1 MLKRIITLNAVT
13 IFVFLLFCIT
23 ASANPVRDE
32 PYVIQQPNGQI
43 IDCFMSGDEYFNYI
57 HDADGYLIKKD
68 EETGYYV
75 YVDFVDGE
83 ITTSTNNIVTNT
95 VPNGLSAMSGSRIT
109 VNDLPDSY
117 ILGKYESTL
126 PESDIQAYS
135 GGTNDIVNKFNEKT
149 FNNLVI
155 FIEFA
160 DTVNEFP
167 SQERFNFYS
176 DVLNGSDKSL
186 KNYYKEITYNK
197 TNVNNILYGVDE
209 NNQQVILR
217 YRDSQV
223 RDYYKDKKLDYR
235 ENLMHK
241 AIDDV
246 ADKVKGL
253 NLDSNNDGI
262 VDCITFIV
270 DGEKGEWGTFFWNSR
285 TAYNE
290 YVEISDLKINNMVF
304 ILDKEKREN
313 EKIEDVG
320 ISKDE
325 AISVLAH
332 ETLHVLGFPDLYHY
346 NHDGEIPVS
355 AWDMMGSS
363 QFQHPSAY
371 MKMKY
376 GNWLEIDKIT
386 ESKRVTLNSLASESN
401 NSLIFES
408 PYSSNEY
415 IVIEYRKKDANYDV
429 SIPESGLVIY
439 KINKN
444 FEGKGNKQNNRDNYG
459 SVDEVQVY
467 ADAPDK
473 LNAAFSASGNIYF
486 GIYSK
491 PAAKFSNG
499 NFTGLT
505 ITNISEAGDTI
516 SFDVKLNNKV
526 WDFGS
531 SPFAKTTEINS
542 DMEIDGM
549 NFYADLID
557 VMNIEED
564 DETRNGFEYKRR
576 LSLEGGRDGNSRMI
590 SFPVNGDCNIY
601 ITATSSSNED
611 RTLIVDAGG
620 EEYSICVGEA
630 DTDIALASNW
640 FKPKIFM
647 KTHCIQYRGGATEIY
662 MYSQKKDIH
671 IYSIAVEEV
680 SNNAPRIPR
689 DWNIAD
695 SWFFNLVDSNGK
707 TDTVKRVNG
716 LNIMPEVEFN
726 YINGTMQR
734 VLRLNNSG
742 SIAQSSVCFS
752 VYNEAYIQ
760 FTAQSTGGDRKLILV
775 NDKGWKVAEIPVGSA
790 KNTVTVKYNGDDD
803 ILYLYSLGGG
813 VEIFE
818 ISIDKNGGT
827 ETPTMESEPVT
838 RIDRTGYTLKRSS
851 EIIDSGD
858 DRLIINNDEATSAS
872 SLSVSILKD
881 EVTSGNSLSVGTLN
895 DENSYSDSVGKANVY
910 YAASQEDTPSDNR
923 YYKQLVDYDT
933 KQLYKLLYNEL
944 LRGKNFEEDYEISFD
959 NMDLTDT
966 PSNRGI
972 IVKKVKTALSAF
984 LADYPQVFWVNTF
997 DYSFDLYTKDNTTW
1011 IYNTTLHIKRS
1022 DNGSWSESMYS
1033 ANITEME
1040 KKGTIIAEDANE
1052 NAYSLYAPYEKIRYI
1067 FDRLNEMYTLTDD
1080 TGVHYYNNASGALVY
1095 GRANSFGVASTFK
1108 FLCDKAGIECLYA
1121 EGYAG
1126 NDSAAYNLVKL
1137 DGEWYLCDAANDKLM
1152 VAVPDEYLLLN
1163 PSRYGDSA
1171 NNVQIFTYPSISE
1184 DNYLKLGDVNTDG
1197 RITGEDSAYAL
1208 QYFIDPGKLNLTYK
1222 QKLNAD
1228 VDEDGEITE
1237 EDADLILQMTL
1248 GIASVTMSD
1257 VVTRGVEV
1265 SEVNNSELDVDGN
1278 GIIDAD
1284 DMTILVLSLN
1294 DNGVETFSMTKTYN
1308 RYDET
1313 KQKIINAFS

>member
-1 MLKRIITLNAVT
+1 
-13 IFVFLLFCIT
+13 
-23 ASANPVRDE
+23 
-32 PYVIQQPNGQI
+32 
-43 IDCFMSGDEYFNYI
+43 
-57 HDADGYLIKKD
+57 
-68 EETGYYV
+68 
-75 YVDFVDGE
+75 
-83 ITTSTNNIVTNT
+83 
-95 VPNGLSAMSGSRIT
+95 
-109 VNDLPDSY
+109 
-117 ILGKYESTL
+117 
-126 PESDIQAYS
+126 
-135 GGTNDIVNKFNEKT
+135 
-149 FNNLVI
+149 
-155 FIEFA
+155 
-160 DTVNEFP
+160 
-167 SQERFNFYS
+167 
-176 DVLNGSDKSL
+176 
-186 KNYYKEITYNK
+186 
-197 TNVNNILYGVDE
+197 
-209 NNQQVILR
+209 
-217 YRDSQV
+217 
-223 RDYYKDKKLDYR
+223 
-235 ENLMHK
+235 
-241 AIDDV
+241 
-246 ADKVKGL
+246 
-253 NLDSNNDGI
+253 
-262 VDCITFIV
+262 
-270 DGEKGEWGTFFWNSR
+270 
-285 TAYNE
+285 
-290 YVEISDLKINNMVF
+290 
-304 ILDKEKREN
+304 
-313 EKIEDVG
+313 
-320 ISKDE
+320 
-325 AISVLAH
+325 
-332 ETLHVLGFPDLYHY
+332 
-346 NHDGEIPVS
+346 
-355 AWDMMGSS
+355 
-363 QFQHPSAY
+363 

-376 GNWLEIDKIT
+376 GNWLEIDNIT

-415 IVIEYRKKDANYDV
+415 IVIEYRKKDTNYDV

-444 FEGKGNKQNNRDNYG
+444 FEGKGNVQNNRDNYG

-516 SFDVKLNNKV
+516 SFDVRLNNKV
-526 WDFGS
+526 WDFGG
-531 SPFAKTTEINS
+531 SPFAKTTKINS

-549 NFYADLID
+549 TFYADSID
-557 VMNIEED
+557 VMNIED
-564 DETRNGFEYKRR
+564 DNETRNGFKYKRR
-576 LSLEGGRDGNSRMI
+576 LSFEGGRDGNSRRI

-601 ITATSSSNED
+601 ITAAPSSNED

-640 FKPKIFM
+640 FKPKIFV
-647 KTHCIQYRGGATEIY
+647 KTHCIKYRGGATEIY

-695 SWFFNLVDSNGK
+695 SLFSNLVDSNGK
-707 TDTVKRVNG
+707 IDTVKRVNG
-716 LNIMPEVEFN
+716 LNIMPEVEFK

-742 SIAQSSVCFS
+742 SIAQSSVCFG

-775 NDKGWKVAEIPVGSA
+775 NDKGWKAAEIPVGSA

-813 VEIFE
+813 VEIFG
-818 ISIDKNGGT
+818 ISIDNNGGT
-827 ETPTMESEPVT
+827 VTPTMESEPVT

-858 DRLIINNDEATSAS
+858 NRLIINNDEATSAS
-872 SLSVSILKD
+872 SLSISILND
-881 EVTSGNSLSVGTLN
+881 EVTSGNSLSLDTLN
-895 DENSYSDSVGKANVY
+895 DESPYSDSVDTVNIY
-910 YAASQEDTPSDNR
+910 YAAGQEDTPSDNR
-923 YYKQLVDYDT
+923 YYKQLVDYDS
-933 KQLYKLLYNEL
+933 KQLYKLFYNEL
-944 LRGKNFEEDYEISFD
+944 LRGKNYEEDYEVSFD
-959 NMDLTDT
+959 NLDLIDT
-966 PSNRGI
+966 PSNRAI
-972 IVKKVKTALSAF
+972 IVKKIKTALSAF

-1011 IYNTTLHIKRS
+1011 IYNTTLYLKRS

-1040 KKGTIIAEDANE
+1040 KKETIIAEDANV
-1052 NAYSLYAPYEKIRYI
+1052 NTYSLYAPYEKIRYI
-1067 FDRLNEMYTLTDD
+1067 FDRLNDMYTLTDD
-1080 TGVHYYNNASGALVY
+1080 TGVHYYNNASGVFVY
-1095 GRANSFGVASTFK
+1095 ERANSFGVASAFK
-1108 FLCDKAGIECLYA
+1108 ILCDKAGIECIYA

-1184 DNYLKLGDVNTDG
+1184 DNYLKLGDANTDG
-1197 RITGEDSAYAL
+1197 LITATDSTWVI
-1208 QYFIDPGKLNLTYK
+1208 QYCIDPTRIEMTYK
-1222 QKLNAD
+1222 QKLNSDAN
-1228 VDEDGEITE
+1228 EDGEITN
-1237 EDADLILQMTL
+1237 EDADLILQMVL
-1248 GIASVTMSD
+1248 GTASVTLSN

-1265 SEVNNSELDVDGN
+1265 SEVNNSQLDIDGN

-1284 DMTILVLSLN
+1284 DITILVLSLN
-1294 DNGVETFSMTKTYN
+1294 NNGVKTLSMTETYN

-1313 KQKIINAFS
+1313 KLKIINTFS